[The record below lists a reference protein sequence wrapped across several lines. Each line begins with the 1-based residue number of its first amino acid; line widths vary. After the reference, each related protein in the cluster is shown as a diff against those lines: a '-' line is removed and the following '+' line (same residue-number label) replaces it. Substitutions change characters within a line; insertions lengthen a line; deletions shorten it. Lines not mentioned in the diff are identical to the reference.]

1 MIADTPAM
9 MPMIL
14 VACAPMGL
22 AGVSD
27 LCSDL
32 YSDDGLQTMDRRL
45 QQRVRARNPESP

>member
-27 LCSDL
+27 LCSD
-32 YSDDGLQTMDRRL
+32 DGLQTMDRRL